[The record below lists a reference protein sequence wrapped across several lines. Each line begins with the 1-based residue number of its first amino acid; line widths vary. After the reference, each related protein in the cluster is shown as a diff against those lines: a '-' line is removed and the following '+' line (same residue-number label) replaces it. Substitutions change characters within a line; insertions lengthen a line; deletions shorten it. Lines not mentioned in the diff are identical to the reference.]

1 MSLFKRE
8 DALKTVVEEN
18 DRLRDAKNTY
28 DNIKNPEIVKMM
40 LTLSQ
45 RKQLSFTKLTDE
57 LSIKPKQIHNYIDRL
72 SISGEIKIDFKRES
86 PLQMFIGLS
95 NFGEN
100 VLKDIFKLD
109 NNNIETWR
117 NYNIKHLSREIDS
130 ILL

>member
-117 NYNIKHLSREIDS
+117 NYNIKQLSREIDS